1 MRKTLIAPS
10 VLSADFANLATDL
23 RRIEK
28 AGADWVHLDVMDG
41 HFVPNMTFG
50 PGVIAAMRPHS
61 NLPFDVHLMIEPPEP
76 YLAAY
81 KQAGA
86 DLLTVHAEAC
96 PHLHRTIH
104 GIKEL
109 GVKAGVALNPS
120 TSEEALRYLIQ
131 DLDLVLVMSVNPGFG
146 GQSFI
151 PGVLRKIQA
160 IREMADAIGHD
171 LRIGVDGG
179 INAQTGRQ
187 VVDAGADVLI
197 AGSYVFGAPDAA
209 EAIASLR
216 S

>member
-10 VLSADFANLATDL
+10 VLSADFADLGGEL

-50 PGVIAAMRPHS
+50 PGVITAMRPHS
-61 NLPFDVHLMIEPPEP
+61 NLPFDVHLMIESPEQ
-76 YLAAY
+76 YLLAY

-96 PHLHRTIH
+96 PHLHRTVH
-104 GIKEL
+104 GIKEM
-109 GVKAGVALNPS
+109 GIKAGVALNPS

-146 GQSFI
+146 GQGFI
-151 PGVLRKIQA
+151 PGVLRKIKA
-160 IREMADAIGHD
+160 IREMADAAGRD

-179 INAQTGRQ
+179 INVTSGRQ
-187 VVDAGADVLI
+187 VVEAGADVLI

>member
-76 YLAAY
+76 YLLAY

-104 GIKEL
+104 GIKEM
-109 GVKAGVALNPS
+109 GIKAGVALNPS

-179 INAQTGRQ
+179 INATTGRQ

-216 S
+216 G